1 MSEEMQ
7 RRDGARLESRGNST
21 RSRIREL
28 CAYIEANP
36 GTCLTLAALGE
47 RAHLS
52 PGYLQ
57 RRFRAITGVSPKEY
71 ARMCRLRVLRESL
84 RKGESVTDAI
94 FDAGF
99 GSASRVYERAAGRLG
114 MTPGQYRAGGGG
126 LEISWATAPTPV
138 GLLMMAATD
147 RGLCFVQFGENETA
161 MRARLEAEYPAA
173 SLSPMPPG
181 TDTAFDAWMAGL
193 RSRLEG
199 APAGSD
205 LPQDIRGTAFQTQVW
220 EFLQRIPAGETRSYS
235 AVAAGIGRPE
245 AVRAVAGACAANRLA
260 LAIPCH
266 RVIRGDGGLGGYRW
280 GVERKRALLEREA
293 ARDGGEGGSVHRKAA
308 PGRKPGR
315 R

>member
-1 MSEEMQ
+1 MNEGMQ
-7 RRDGARLESRGNST
+7 GQDGERLESMVDAART
-21 RSRIREL
+21 RIREL
-28 CAYIEANP
+28 CAYIEAHP
-36 GTCLTLAALGE
+36 DESLTLATLGE

-57 RRFRAITGVSPKEY
+57 RRFKAITGVSPKQY
-71 ARMCRLRVLRESL
+71 ARMCRLRSLRESL
-84 RKGESVTDAI
+84 REGETVTDAI

-99 GSASRVYERAAGRLG
+99 GSASRVYEWAAGRLG
-114 MTPGQYRAGGGG
+114 MTPGQYRAGGAG
-126 LEISWATAPTPV
+126 LEISYATASTPV

-147 RGLCFVQFGENETA
+147 RGLCFVQFGEDEA
-161 MRARLEAEYPAA
+161 SMRAHLEAEYPAA
-173 SLSPMPPG
+173 SLSPMPAG
-181 TDTAFDAWMAGL
+181 TDAAFDAWMAAL
-193 RSRLEG
+193 CSRLEG

-205 LPQDIRGTAFQTQVW
+205 LPLDIRGTAFQTQVW

-235 AVAAGIGRPE
+235 AVAEGIGRPE

-293 ARDGGEGGSVHRKAA
+293 ARRGGDGR
-308 PGRKPGR
+308 
-315 R
+315 

>member
-1 MSEEMQ
+1 MNEEMQ
-7 RRDGARLESRGNST
+7 RRDGERLELKGDSIRD
-21 RSRIREL
+21 RIREL
-28 CAYIEANP
+28 CAYIEAHP
-36 GTCLTLAALGE
+36 DESLTLAALGE

-57 RRFRAITGVSPKEY
+57 RRFKAITGVSPKQY
-71 ARMCRLRVLRESL
+71 ARMCRLRSLRAALRE
-84 RKGESVTDAI
+84 GESVTDAI

-114 MTPGQYRAGGGG
+114 MTPGQYRTGGAG
-126 LEISWATAPTPV
+126 LEISWATSPTPV

-147 RGLCFVQFGENETA
+147 RGLCFVQFGEDEAA

-181 TDTAFDAWMAGL
+181 MDTAFDAWMAGL

-199 APAGSD
+199 APAGSG
-205 LPQDIRGTAFQTQVW
+205 LPLDVRGTAFQTQVW
-220 EFLQRIPAGETRSYS
+220 EFLQAIPAGETRSYS
-235 AVAAGIGRPE
+235 AVAAAIGRPK

-260 LAIPCH
+260 LVIPCH

-280 GVERKRALLEREA
+280 GMERKRALLEREVA
-293 ARDGGEGGSVHRKAA
+293 SKGGNG
-308 PGRKPGR
+308 
-315 R
+315 